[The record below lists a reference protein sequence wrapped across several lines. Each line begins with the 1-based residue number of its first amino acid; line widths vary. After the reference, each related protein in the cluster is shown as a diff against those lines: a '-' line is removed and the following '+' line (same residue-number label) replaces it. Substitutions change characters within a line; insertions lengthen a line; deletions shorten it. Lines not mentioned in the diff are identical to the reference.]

1 MTNRTIHVLHGTR
14 YVGAFENA
22 TTRPASEVPEARG
35 DLDGWLQVQSPRFGS
50 SVSVLARPEDL
61 FDTETDA
68 RTEAKAR
75 RRPRQTRTAPAL
87 YGDFALLARFSGVS
101 TDGTGRRNR

>member
-14 YVGAFENA
+14 YLGAFENA

-35 DLDGWLQVQSPRFGS
+35 NLDGWLQVTS
-50 SVSVLARPEDL
+50 SGGCSVLARAEDL

-68 RTEAKAR
+68 RSEAKAR

-87 YGDFALLARFSGVS
+87 YGDFALLAQFSGIR
-101 TDGTGRRNR
+101 TDGTGKVAR